1 MKGKRE
7 ERTGSGRSVA
17 ESIATGRLA
26 ERAED
31 RCGRE
36 EAGPN
41 FFEFII
47 TTSSGDGYKQ
57 R

>member
-17 ESIATGRLA
+17 DSIATGRLA

-36 EAGPN
+36 EAGPI
-41 FFEFII
+41 FLEFI
-47 TTSSGDGYKQ
+47 TTSSDGHKQ